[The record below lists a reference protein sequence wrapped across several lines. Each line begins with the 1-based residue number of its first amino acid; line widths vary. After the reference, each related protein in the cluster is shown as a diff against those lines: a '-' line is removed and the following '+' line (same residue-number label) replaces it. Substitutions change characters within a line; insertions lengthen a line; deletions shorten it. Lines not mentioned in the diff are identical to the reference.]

1 MATIPVEL
9 PEELKKFVEATV
21 QRGNFGSANEYI
33 VALVEAARKKRT
45 EIEAALIEGLESGPA
60 EEWTSQEW
68 VDMKQRVIER
78 HQEG

>member
-1 MATIPVEL
+1 MTTIPVEL
-9 PEELKKFVEATV
+9 PEDLSEFVDTTV
-21 QRGNFGSANEYI
+21 QRGHFATANEYI
-33 VALVEAARKKRT
+33 VALINAARNKRT

-68 VDMKQRVIER
+68 AEIKQRVIER